1 MIDGIGDGRGR
12 TTGSQQALRRRLPTH
27 NQVTEPR
34 SLHLDFREEPAA
46 AGVAGRGAGRAGW
59 DATGRLYHAAVT
71 EPVPNGPLSSN
82 SDNSWHTGAP
92 MPSARPQSQRAV
104 GQGLL
109 EKILQKR

>member
-1 MIDGIGDGRGR
+1 MIKGIGDGRGR
-12 TTGSQQALRRRLPTH
+12 ATGSQQALRRRLPTR

-34 SLHLDFREEPAA
+34 SLHADFREEPAA
-46 AGVAGRGAGRAGW
+46 AGVAGRGAGRAGR

-71 EPVPNGPLSSN
+71 EPVPTGPLSSN
-82 SDNSWHTGAP
+82 SWRTGAP